1 MATGNV
7 ARDPLTPPGAERPRR
22 YRPKLRYELI
32 GCGLHGHELLGIDA
46 AAVRPQDDLFA
57 REANGL
63 RWYRRMRCDSWIA
76 LSPPAQPAV
85 KYPPERENVALP
97 LRGRPLRSRYVLR
110 LIAVDRIIHF
120 LVLSALAAAIFLFA
134 DNRVALN
141 SEFTQILKDMQGGVG
156 GPVNNTSHG
165 LLHDLRRLFA
175 VSTTNLYLLGTAVAA
190 YAVLEGVEAIGL
202 WLGKRWAEYLTF
214 IATIVFVPYEI
225 YELTK
230 SISALKIVTLVV
242 NLAIVILP
250 GVRETAV
257 RRARRRQSRTGRAG
271 AGHRLAGY
279 RAGDAAAPANPG
291 RHGHRPSRA
300 RGHRPSRALRVRAL
314 RTALASPSLLK
325 YTKTSF
331 PSASHSRIRSAHHR
345 RSVSL

>member
-1 MATGNV
+1 MATGNA

-32 GCGLHGHELLGIDA
+32 GCGLHGHELLGTEA
-46 AAVRPQDDLFA
+46 AAVRPQDDLFV

-63 RWYRRMRCDSWIA
+63 RWYRCMRCDSWIA

-85 KYPPERENVALP
+85 KYPPEREDVALP

-134 DNRVALN
+134 DNKVALN

-165 LLHDLRRLFA
+165 LVHDLQRLFA

-230 SISALKIVTLVV
+230 SISALKIVTLVI
-242 NLAIVILP
+242 NLAIAIYLMYAKRLF
-250 GVRETAV
+250 GVRGGGKVE
-257 RRARRRQSRTGRAG
+257 RAELERDTGWPAIERATPQPRQSP
-271 AGHRLAGY
+271 
-279 RAGDAAAPANPG
+279 AAPATDPAAQPATDPAAQPATDPAAQPATDPAPQPATDPAG
-291 RHGHRPSRA
+291 RA
-300 RGHRPSRALRVRAL
+300 A
-314 RTALASPSLLK
+314 TD
-325 YTKTSF
+325 
-331 PSASHSRIRSAHHR
+331 SAGR
-345 RSVSL
+345 